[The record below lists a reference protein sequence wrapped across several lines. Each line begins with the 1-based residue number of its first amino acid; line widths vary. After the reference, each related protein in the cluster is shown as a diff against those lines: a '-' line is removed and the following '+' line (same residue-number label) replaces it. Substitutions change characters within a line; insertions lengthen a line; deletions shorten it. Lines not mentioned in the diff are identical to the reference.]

1 MGSPMKERRPGRR
14 VSKAKSSVGGGE
26 AGGRGME
33 GKGEGEEERMDE
45 VGEKLREVFSQGSID
60 LIVVFLGCLDMFFSR
75 HGCLCSFLALVG
87 I

>member
-45 VGEKLREVFSQGSID
+45 VGEKLRVRMEGESLPFCSLAPRSTSLIFSGR
-60 LIVVFLGCLDMFFSR
+60 FSR
-75 HGCLCSFLALVG
+75 RALL